1 MLMFIC
7 LDDDNATLSLH
18 DKVYPDV
25 APGVPIEPNNDLTFE
40 INALSLKVAFYA
52 LLVDLDPS
60 TSTALLMTVA
70 SATVPKATAT

>member
-1 MLMFIC
+1 MLVFIC

-18 DKVYPDV
+18 NKVYPDV
-25 APGVPIEPNNDLTFE
+25 ALGVPIEPYNDLTLE
-40 INALSLKVAFYA
+40 INTLSLKVAFYA